1 MLNRLNHFLKILKF
15 KLNFLA
21 EMSMKKRK
29 PALNMADKLKGEDFD
44 SL

>member
-21 EMSMKKRK
+21 EMSMKKGK
-29 PALNMADKLKGEDFD
+29 PFSNSADNLKGENFD